1 MRKRA
6 ARLPVTTVAALALV
20 GAACS
25 QSQTAAPARG
35 PVAVGA
41 RAPQFTLPSAGG
53 GDVSLAGFSGKPVL
67 LYFSMGPG

>member
-1 MRKRA
+1 MRKK
-6 ARLPVTTVAALALV
+6 ARFGMTIVTALALV
-20 GAACS
+20 GSACS
-25 QSQTAAPARG
+25 QSQSTAPARG

-41 RAPQFTLPSAGG
+41 RAPQFTLPSAAG

>member
-1 MRKRA
+1 MRKK
-6 ARLPVTTVAALALV
+6 ARLAVTTAAALAFV

-25 QSQTAAPARG
+25 QSQPAPPARG
-35 PVAVGA
+35 PVRVGA

-67 LYFSMGPG
+67 LFFSMGPG

>member
-1 MRKRA
+1 MRKK
-6 ARLPVTTVAALALV
+6 ARLAVTTAAALAFV

-25 QSQTAAPARG
+25 QSQPAPPARG

>member
-1 MRKRA
+1 MRKKA
-6 ARLPVTTVAALALV
+6 WFAVTLVAALAFV

-25 QSQTAAPARG
+25 RGQSAPPERA

-41 RAPQFTLPSAGG
+41 RAPQFTLSSAAG
-53 GDVSLAGFSGKPVL
+53 GDVSLAGFSGRPVL

>member
-1 MRKRA
+1 MRNKA
-6 ARLPVTTVAALALV
+6 WYAVTMAAALALI

-25 QSQTAAPARG
+25 QGQSAPSARG

-41 RAPQFTLPSAGG
+41 RAPQFTLPSAAG